1 LADYH
6 AAPPRNPARPT
17 HVDGRRLA
25 RPDNCSVGSKC
36 RIAKPKNRTVRKR
49 EENEKTSALLLR
61 LAKYRRNKKEKNDVK
76 RKSIEIVALLF
87 SLFCLVI
94 HFAVMTQRERTN
106 ERHMART

>member
-1 LADYH
+1 MKRRQLFFFGW
-6 AAPPRNPARPT
+6 PNI
-17 HVDGRRLA
+17 DG
-25 RPDNCSVGSKC
+25 
-36 RIAKPKNRTVRKR
+36 IKR
-49 EENEKTSALLLR
+49 
-61 LAKYRRNKKEKNDVK
+61 KNDVK

>member
-1 LADYH
+1 MADYH

-17 HVDGRRLA
+17 HVGGRRLA

-49 EENEKTSALLLR
+49 EKM
-61 LAKYRRNKKEKNDVK
+61 KRRQLFFFGWPNIDGIKRKNDVK